1 MTAPLYFTV
10 TLRQLAPDGSRAGTD
25 CPDIERGDVK
35 SDELRALLEALTKL
49 APSVEFPVR
58 PEMRIVSPHGRF
70 LVQVRDGHVRFSSWS
85 LRGADRE
92 FSPDQILAAING
104 LETEA
109 EAVPAA
115 GPSPLAH
122 AMPASRVWKIA
133 LLAALILGT
142 NGVTAWMLTRPK
154 PELLPAYRVL
164 SAEAGSRALAGLA
177 GTYVTG
183 KEDGDR
189 GLTIAADGNVRWFTF
204 GPEGTIT
211 EEERLTAQGVETA
224 GHNALLTNTR
234 ALIEIAD
241 AITVTFYRDVYH
253 RKQP

>member
-1 MTAPLYFTV
+1 MTLPLRFTV
-10 TLRQLAPDGSRAGTD
+10 TLRQLARDGSRAGTD
-25 CPDIERGDVK
+25 CPDIERGDVS
-35 SDELRALLEALTKL
+35 SDELRALLEALTEL
-49 APSVEFPVR
+49 APKVEFPVR
-58 PEMRIVSPHGRF
+58 PEVRIVSPHGRF

-92 FSPDQILAAING
+92 LSPEQILAAING

-109 EAVPAA
+109 DAPPAA

-122 AMPASRVWKIA
+122 AMPSRRVWKIV
-133 LLAALILGT
+133 LLAVMILGS

-154 PELLPAYRVL
+154 PELLPPYRIL
-164 SAEAGSRALAGLA
+164 STEAGRRALTAVA

-189 GLTIAADGNVRWFTF
+189 GLTIAADGSVRWFTF
-204 GPEGTIT
+204 GPGGGIA
-211 EEERLTAQGVETA
+211 EEERLTVQGVETA
-224 GHNALLTNTR
+224 GRTALLTNTR

-241 AITVTFYRDVYH
+241 PITVTFYRDVYH